1 MPLKTGKWVTKYHK
15 LILIIAVL
23 LLIPSGI
30 GYIHTKVNYDLLTY
44 LPKDIETMVGQ
55 DILKE
60 EFGSGAFSVLIT
72 EGMPEK
78 DIVSLKQQIMETDHV
93 KNVIWYDSFLDIS
106 IPMEI
111 LPEEIMDA
119 FNQGDSSLMFIIFDD
134 TTSADGTVEAV
145 RKIRS
150 IADNRVF
157 LSGMSAVLVD
167 TEDLSEAEAPV
178 YVMMAVALSCL
189 VLMFVMDSYL
199 IPFIFLAGIGM
210 AIICNLGTNVFLGQ
224 ISYVTKALAAVL
236 QLGVTMDY
244 SIFLWHSYEAHQ
256 EEGNPPAEAMEKAI
270 AETFTSIIGSSVTTI
285 AGFIALCFMSFTL
298 GMDMGIV
305 MAKGV
310 VFGVISCIT
319 VLPSMIL
326 FLDGPI
332 KKTKHRPLLKDFAGI
347 GDFVTKHAYPLL
359 ALAVLLLGP
368 AVWGYRHT
376 AIYYNLDSTLPRDLP
391 GIVAN
396 AKLHDTFDMTC
407 THILMMNAD
416 VPAKQVRKMADEMKQ
431 EPGVKWVLGLNTILP
446 PSVPQELIPDHL
458 KESLITDDWQMLLIG
473 SEYEVASEEVNSQV
487 EVLSGI
493 AKKYDQG
500 SMLIGEAPCTKDLI
514 HVTDHDF
521 NTVSTVSIAV
531 IFIIIALVFRSVS
544 LPVLLVAVIEFGII
558 VNMGIPAFTGTKLP
572 FVASIVIGTIQLGST
587 VDYAILMTTAY
598 LRGRCEGKDK
608 KTAVR
613 EAVNVST
620 KSILVS
626 AVSFFAATFGVGMY
640 SDIDMISSLCVLMSR
655 GALIS
660 MICVIFLLPSLLLI
674 FDGIITRTT
683 KTVNV

>member
-210 AIICNLGTNVFLGQ
+210 AIIYNLGTNVFLGQ

-256 EEGNPPAEAMEKAI
+256 EEGNPPTEAMEKAI

-332 KKTKHRPLLKDFAGI
+332 RKTKHLPLLKDFAGI

-416 VPAKQVRKMADEMKQ
+416 VPAKEVRKMADEMKQ

-514 HVTDHDF
+514 RVTDHDF
-521 NTVSTVSIAV
+521 NTVSTVSIAI

-587 VDYAILMTTAY
+587 VDYAILMTTTY

>member
-199 IPFIFLAGIGM
+199 IPFIFL
-210 AIICNLGTNVFLGQ
+210 
-224 ISYVTKALAAVL
+224 
-236 QLGVTMDY
+236 
-244 SIFLWHSYEAHQ
+244 
-256 EEGNPPAEAMEKAI
+256 
-270 AETFTSIIGSSVTTI
+270 
-285 AGFIALCFMSFTL
+285 
-298 GMDMGIV
+298 
-305 MAKGV
+305 
-310 VFGVISCIT
+310 
-319 VLPSMIL
+319 
-326 FLDGPI
+326 
-332 KKTKHRPLLKDFAGI
+332 
-347 GDFVTKHAYPLL
+347 
-359 ALAVLLLGP
+359 
-368 AVWGYRHT
+368 
-376 AIYYNLDSTLPRDLP
+376 
-391 GIVAN
+391 
-396 AKLHDTFDMTC
+396 
-407 THILMMNAD
+407 
-416 VPAKQVRKMADEMKQ
+416 
-431 EPGVKWVLGLNTILP
+431 
-446 PSVPQELIPDHL
+446 
-458 KESLITDDWQMLLIG
+458 
-473 SEYEVASEEVNSQV
+473 
-487 EVLSGI
+487 
-493 AKKYDQG
+493 
-500 SMLIGEAPCTKDLI
+500 
-514 HVTDHDF
+514 
-521 NTVSTVSIAV
+521 
-531 IFIIIALVFRSVS
+531 
-544 LPVLLVAVIEFGII
+544 
-558 VNMGIPAFTGTKLP
+558 
-572 FVASIVIGTIQLGST
+572 
-587 VDYAILMTTAY
+587 
-598 LRGRCEGKDK
+598 
-608 KTAVR
+608 
-613 EAVNVST
+613 
-620 KSILVS
+620 
-626 AVSFFAATFGVGMY
+626 
-640 SDIDMISSLCVLMSR
+640 
-655 GALIS
+655 
-660 MICVIFLLPSLLLI
+660 
-674 FDGIITRTT
+674 
-683 KTVNV
+683 